1 MTTIN
6 KDIAKRAIFE
16 QEFRSVIETKPVL
29 APVSTKLVSKAK
41 NIQSPYTSVTAA
53 KAHTQACRVP
63 LGTLTV
69 AKNELVLDRKIG
81 NAIKDCEEE
90 LSYAQ
95 FDIIGSIRGDLY
107 ASVMK
112 KFNTQMVEDV
122 VADATV
128 VAGTEDLSTAAL
140 VQAFLVGVQAN
151 AEASSVGLKNKV
163 DGATVVRGE
172 KHGKPFVAA
181 GTTAFVNI
189 VSKISSLA
197 AQSSLVGLDG
207 GRMIETPYGV
217 TVINLGASADDAKRL
232 IYGTGGAITMAFR
245 EDQIE
250 VGMGEMV
257 NEVTYD
263 DGASGSGD
271 DDLDITH
278 GDAMLEKTWYIY
290 AQTKGKNGIFSDV
303 QALVS
308 TRLMA

>member
-1 MTTIN
+1 MTTIH
-6 KDIAKRAIFE
+6 KDVAKRAIFE
-16 QEFRSVIETKPVL
+16 QEFRSVIETLPVL
-29 APVSTKLVSKAK
+29 GPVATKLVSKAK

-53 KAHTQACRVP
+53 KAHTQACRIPV
-63 LGTLTV
+63 GTLTV
-69 AKNELVLDRKIG
+69 SKNELVLDRKIG

-90 LSYAQ
+90 LSYAN
-95 FDIIGSIRGDLY
+95 FDIIGNIRGDLY

-112 KFNTQMVEDV
+112 KFNTQMVADV

-128 VAGTEDLSTAAL
+128 VASTEDLSTAAK
-140 VQAFLVGVQAN
+140 VQAFLVSVAAN
-151 AEASSVGLKNKV
+151 AESSSVGLKSKV

-181 GTTAFVNI
+181 GVTAFTTI
-189 VSKISSLA
+189 VSSIASLA
-197 AQSSLVGLDG
+197 AQSSLKGLDG
-207 GRMIETPYGV
+207 SRMIETPYGV
-217 TVINLGASADDAKRL
+217 TVINLGAAADNAKRL
-232 IYGTGGAITMAFR
+232 IWGTGGAITMAFR
-245 EDQIE
+245 DDQIE

-257 NEVTYD
+257 NTVTYD
-263 DGASGSGD
+263 DGESGEGD
-271 DDLDITH
+271 ADLDISH